1 MNREG
6 GARIASLTL
15 TDTQLLPAVVDGKA
29 TVLDLIATCADGSA
43 VTIEIQLSVRP
54 SYMQRIIYYLMVTGS
69 RRLAKGQTYTD
80 LRPLIAIH
88 FLGENLLSEETS
100 GGAYHSTFELRHHQT
115 GQRLTNLLS
124 VHLIE
129 LARFPLQAP
138 CSTSEAKWLTF
149 LLRGQTMTPLEIS
162 ALNLQAIE
170 EADERLREL
179 STDWNL
185 RLALVQLEKVERDRY
200 CYLLDAQKEA
210 LQKGRDE
217 GLKAGR
223 DEGLKAGRD
232 EVDFNLQ
239 ATNPKA
245 KASEAHWAQ
254 PCVRVDKFTGV
265 APKKDTEEYLPYCF
279 VFLHGKAERLPTQPW
294 ATLTRQ
300 EWQIFLLLGDE
311 QATRLTNRALA
322 QQLQMTEGT
331 LKKHLQ
337 HIYRKLDVDNRASAA
352 LLSMRVKASFRTRE
366 PV

>member
-1 MNREG
+1 MAPTETLPSDEPLLIDPFATDKLPPLADLVFRRLFADMDLLCELVNDVLHREG

-15 TDTQLLPAVVDGKA
+15 TDTQLLPAVADGKA

-54 SYMQRIIYYLMVTGS
+54 SYVQRIIYYLMVTGS

-88 FLGENLLSEETS
+88 FLGENLLSDETS

-129 LARFPLQAP
+129 LARFPLKAP

-232 EVDFNLQ
+232 EGL
-239 ATNPKA
+239 KA
-245 KASEAHWAQ
+245 GRRS
-254 PCVRVDKFTGV
+254 
-265 APKKDTEEYLPYCF
+265 
-279 VFLHGKAERLPTQPW
+279 
-294 ATLTRQ
+294 
-300 EWQIFLLLGDE
+300 
-311 QATRLTNRALA
+311 
-322 QQLQMTEGT
+322 
-331 LKKHLQ
+331 
-337 HIYRKLDVDNRASAA
+337 A
-352 LLSMRVKASFRTRE
+352 LLDLLALRGLSLTPEQRARIAACDDLDQLNAWFAQALYCETAADLR
-366 PV
+366 